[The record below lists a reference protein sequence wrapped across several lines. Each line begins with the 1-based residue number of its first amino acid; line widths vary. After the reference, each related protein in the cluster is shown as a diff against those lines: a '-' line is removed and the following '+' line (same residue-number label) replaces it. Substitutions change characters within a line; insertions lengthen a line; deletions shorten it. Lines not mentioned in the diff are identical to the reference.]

1 MGTFKGRV
9 SSIQLDPCGMAAAW
23 IACPPGAIPAPGQ
36 YVLAH
41 APADADA
48 PLAVPLFAGEVASE
62 GFLAVPPVPA
72 AWMPGAPLH
81 LRGPLGH
88 GFSLDDTAN
97 RLALAAL
104 DNTIARLMPLATV
117 ALAQDM
123 AVTLYA
129 NGPLPPLPSALEVYP
144 LSALPEALAWADQLA
159 LDLSLPTLPG
169 LRACLGLNPQEHLPC
184 QAQVLILT
192 PMPCGGLA
200 DCGAC
205 AVPSRRGWKLA
216 CKDGPVFD
224 INDLEW

>member
-1 MGTFKGRV
+1 
-9 SSIQLDPCGMAAAW
+9 
-23 IACPPGAIPAPGQ
+23 
-36 YVLAH
+36 
-41 APADADA
+41 
-48 PLAVPLFAGEVASE
+48 
-62 GFLAVPPVPA
+62 
-72 AWMPGAPLH
+72 MPGTPLH

-88 GFSLDDTAN
+88 GFSLDDTVH
-97 RLALAAL
+97 RLALAVLKDA
-104 DNTIARLMPLATV
+104 ISRLMPLAAA

-129 NGPLPPLPSALEVYP
+129 DSPLPLLPSALEVYP
-144 LSALPEALAWADQLA
+144 LSALPEAPAWADQLA
-159 LDLSLPTLPG
+159 LDLSLPKLPG
-169 LRACLGLNPQEHLPC
+169 LRACLGLNLQEHLPC